1 MRFAPLTLCDAI
13 DRPVLRQDNVPGFGG
28 DRAVQIIENE
38 FGKPIDQIFDSF
50 EKDPIAAASLGQVRK
65 RS

>member
-1 MRFAPLTLCDAI
+1 M
-13 DRPVLRQDNVPGFGG
+13 PGFGG